1 MNKSEYRIPSDG
13 KRERFMQT
21 YNYPDFCTVSF
32 YRGDRIEVAVEP
44 FFAAWAKPHPVATF
58 YLEVPYGV
66 VEEYLKSVGI

>member
-1 MNKSEYRIPSDG
+1 MNKTEYQLPSKG

-32 YRGDRIEVAVEP
+32 YNGDRIDVAVEP
-44 FFAAWAKPHPVATF
+44 FFAPWAKTYGIATF
-58 YLEVPYGV
+58 YVEVPYGV